1 MNAAPWLYAVSL
13 PERTVR
19 SASSLVGGALR
30 GVSHLVLPDK
40 IRDAALWR
48 ATGGIGLRVLIE
60 QLGDVRG
67 IYSPADPIAKE
78 LIRRYA
84 VGASIE
90 MIGILTFY
98 LSPVWILAALGD
110 VTHAGRTIVSAA
122 GDALKAEGL
131 IDSGVRFSNM
141 DQLLKG
147 LEDTSTHL
155 ALNINM
161 PPLNTKG
168 LRAEWKQFRTN
179 LAGLRPAQL
188 PAAQEL
194 RDTWS
199 RLEDVSGKVGKS
211 VFSVSAAMSL
221 AALSAVPEQLQW
233 LSRSAATAA
242 GTTGSVVGRVFLDHY
257 ATASREMA
265 QAGFNEYWNRQS
277 RPYLV
282 AAVRHFLPEQPSWTE
297 RVLTGRI

>member
-30 GVSHLVLPDK
+30 GVSHLVLPEK
-40 IRDAALWR
+40 VRDATLWR

-67 IYSPADPIAKE
+67 IYSPTDPIARE
-78 LIRRYA
+78 LVRRYA

-90 MIGILTFY
+90 MIGIMTFY
-98 LSPVWILAALGD
+98 LSPVWVLAALGD
-110 VTHAGRTIVSAA
+110 VTRAGRSIVTKA
-122 GDALKAEGL
+122 GDTLKAEGL
-131 IDSGVRFSNM
+131 IDRGTHFHNM
-141 DQLLKG
+141 DQLLRG
-147 LEDTSTHL
+147 LEETSTHL

-168 LRAEWKQFRTN
+168 LRAEWEQFRTN
-179 LAGLRPAQL
+179 LAMLRPAQL
-188 PAAQEL
+188 PAAREL
-194 RDTWS
+194 RDTWN
-199 RLEDVSGKVGKS
+199 RIEDASGKVRKS

-221 AALSAVPEQLQW
+221 SALAAVPEQLRW

-257 ATASREMA
+257 AAASSEMA
-265 QAGFNEYWNRQS
+265 AHGFNRYWNRHS

-282 AAVRHFLPEQPSWTE
+282 AAVRHFLPEQQSWTE